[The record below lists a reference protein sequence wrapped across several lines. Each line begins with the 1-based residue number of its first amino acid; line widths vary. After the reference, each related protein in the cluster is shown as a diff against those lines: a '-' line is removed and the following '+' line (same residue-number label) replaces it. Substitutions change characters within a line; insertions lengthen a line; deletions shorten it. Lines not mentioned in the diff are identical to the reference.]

1 MKKDYPVSFDKSSKR
16 PRQRALVLQGGGG
29 LGAYQVGVLKVLC
42 KRLVQSKGSSNEE
55 KDRPLFDIIAASSIG
70 AMNAAVLVSNVVN
83 RKKTWKDA
91 VKELENFWMDEKN
104 GLSSTPDISKWLD
117 DAKKQKN
124 FSASPEAARRY
135 YSVKYYLLYGTPN
148 VCSPERE
155 SDLKFADRDNNNNPL
170 QWPWYTSNPLQ
181 HAIER
186 YSKDEKDEKAE
197 KLRIATS
204 WDKRQ
209 PRLLV
214 ISVDVA
220 GGKTVAFDSYYKKA
234 RPKNPVYDGDGIT
247 IDHIMAS
254 GTIPAF
260 YKFREIGGRK
270 FCDGGWLNNTP
281 FRELLQAHRDYWVKA
296 AGEDTDEIPDLDVY
310 IVNVHPSKADSIPTD
325 YDEVKNR
332 ANDISFSDRNS
343 HYDEM
348 VTHLAADYNELVN
361 IKDFTELI
369 NKLKD
374 LAKTHFKRT
383 DKNDKFQKDFQHLL
397 KTTEA
402 KTKTWSG
409 SSQKY
414 KDIIKGKFKLA
425 NVIRI
430 ERTDYIN
437 SNTGKDFSTKPTDFT
452 YQTIKKL
459 IEQGE
464 QDASE
469 VLK

>member
-1 MKKDYPVSFDKSSKR
+1 
-16 PRQRALVLQGGGG
+16 
-29 LGAYQVGVLKVLC
+29 LK
-42 KRLVQSKGSSNEE
+42 
-55 KDRPLFDIIAASSIG
+55 
-70 AMNAAVLVSNVVN
+70 
-83 RKKTWKDA
+83 
-91 VKELENFWMDEKN
+91 NF
-104 GLSSTPDISKWLD
+104 GLSSTPDISKSLD

-135 YSVKYYLLYGTPN
+135 YSVKYYINNGTSN
-148 VCSPERE
+148 VCSPKPEKP
-155 SDLKFADRDNNNNPL
+155 DLKFADPDINKTG
-170 QWPWYTSNPLQ
+170 WPWYTGDPLQ
-181 HAIER
+181 DTIER
-186 YSKDEKDEKAE
+186 YSKDENTK

-204 WDKRQ
+204 WDQRQ
-209 PRLLV
+209 TRLLV

-220 GGKTVAFDSYYKKA
+220 EGKTVTFDSYYKKDHS
-234 RPKNPVYDGDGIT
+234 KNPVYDGDGIT

-281 FRELLQAHRDYWVKA
+281 FRELLQAHRDYWATAVE
-296 AGEDTDEIPDLDVY
+296 GTDEIPDLDVY
-310 IVNVHPSKADSIPTD
+310 IVNVHPSKADNVPTD

-332 ANDISFSDRNS
+332 ANDISVLDRNS

-348 VTHLAADYNELVN
+348 VTYLAADYNELVD
-361 IKDFTELI
+361 ISKDFAELI

-374 LAKTHFKRT
+374 LAKTQFTSHSENVT
-383 DKNDKFQKDFQHLL
+383 FQRDFRHLL

-402 KTKTWSG
+402 KAKTWGGESE
-409 SSQKY
+409 KY
-414 KDIIKGKFKLA
+414 KDLIKGKFKLA

-437 SNTGKDFSTKPTDFT
+437 SNTGKQPDFSSKPTDFT

-464 QDASE
+464 EDALE